1 MAIMPAPEP
10 DVGTGAIWKVQDI
23 ARFLR
28 VSREQVRRLISFYG
42 LPAFDLGT
50 GEKQH
55 EWRAYPEE
63 VIAWTKQSRMPAGGA
78 ARADDIQGALVTSS
92 QPAGARGRH
101 AAH

>member
-1 MAIMPAPEP
+1 MAIVPATEP
-10 DVGTGAIWKVQDI
+10 DLGVGTIWKVQDI

-28 VSREQVRRLISFYG
+28 VSREQVRRLITFYG

-63 VIAWTKQSRMPAGGA
+63 VIAWTKQSRMAMVDSG
-78 ARADDIQGALVTSS
+78 RADEGRQAVALSRS
-92 QPAGARGRH
+92 AISRGGRALH
-101 AAH
+101 